1 MELAYSDVFLGELKK
16 SQQKNK
22 IKKLIEDVLRHP
34 FSGLGKP
41 EPLKYEFS
49 GLWSRRIDQKNRLIY
64 SVRNNMVL
72 LISCSG
78 HYK

>member
-1 MELAYSDVFLGELKK
+1 MDLAYSDVFLNELKK

-22 IKKLIEDVLRHP
+22 IKKLIDDVLRHP

-64 SVRNNMVL
+64 SVKNNMVL

>member
-1 MELAYSDVFLGELKK
+1 MDLAYSDVFLDELKK

-22 IKKLIEDVLRHP
+22 IKKLIDDVLRHP

-64 SVRNNMVL
+64 SVKNNMVL
-72 LISCSG
+72 LISCAG

>member
-1 MELAYSDVFLGELKK
+1 MDLAYSDVFLDELKK

-78 HYK
+78 HYE